1 MYQDLFGETQEDEEL
16 SDILTNMRA
25 CASNQDSESIKQVE
39 RLVEKTSGEVERTYE
54 FFFNLGQVQMKQ

>member
-1 MYQDLFGETQEDEEL
+1 ML
-16 SDILTNMRA
+16 A
-25 CASNQDSESIKQVE
+25 CASNQDPESIKQVE